1 MANLQLRQSIT
12 LSQQLVMTPQL
23 QQAIKLL
30 QLSRLELI
38 ETIRQE
44 IESNPILEEEMD
56 VEDERITGGNEL
68 ELIDP
73 WKLPKEGVSEQ
84 AERESDWEA
93 YLSEF
98 QSRWVEDTTE
108 DREYPSFEAF
118 TSQKTNLYSHL
129 MWQLNLSK
137 LTEEQKRIGE
147 YIIGNLNEDGYLI
160 VSIDE
165 LVKMTGHSKEEIEE
179 VLGVI
184 QNFDPVGVAARDTRE
199 CLLLQARFHKLGN
212 TIVEKIISEHLQNLS
227 NKRYDLIAKNLK
239 ISVDEVLKAVKIIS
253 GFDPKPGRRYSDEQT
268 IYIVPDIYIVKVGD
282 DFEII
287 LNEDGLPKLRIN
299 PFYRDLISQK
309 DSVDE
314 KTREYIQDK
323 LKSAMWL
330 IKSIHQ
336 RQRTIYRVTE
346 SILKFQREFF
356 ENGIAYLKPLVLRD
370 VAEDVQMHESTI
382 SRVTSNKYVHTPQ
395 GIFELKFFFNSAVD
409 GFDGKAVSSET
420 VKEKIREIIRSEN
433 KKRPFSDQEIVEILK
448 KHNINIARR
457 TVTKYR
463 EALGILPSR
472 KRREIY

>member
-1 MANLQLRQSIT
+1 MANLQLRQDLTIT
-12 LSQQLVMTPQL
+12 QQLVMTPQL

-38 ETIRQE
+38 RTIRQE

-56 VEDERITGGNEL
+56 LSEHERIIGNEP

-73 WKLPKEGVSEQ
+73 WKLPKEGISEQ

-118 TSQKTNLYSHL
+118 TSQKTNLSSHL

-184 QNFDPVGVAARDTRE
+184 QTFDPVGVAARDTRE

-212 TIVEKIISEHLQNLS
+212 TIVEEIISEHLHALS
-227 NKRYDLIAKNLK
+227 NKRYDLIAKALK
-239 ISVDEVLKAVKIIS
+239 ISVEEVLKTVKIIS

-282 DFEII
+282 GFEII
-287 LNEDGLPKLRIN
+287 LNDDGLPKLRIN
-299 PFYRDLISQK
+299 AFYRDLISQK

-314 KTREYIQDK
+314 KTKEYIQEK

-336 RQRTIYRVTE
+336 RQRTIFRVTE

-356 ENGIAYLKPLVLRD
+356 EKGISYLKPLVLRD

-433 KKRPFSDQEIVEILK
+433 KKRPFSDQEVVEILK
-448 KHNINIARR
+448 KYNINIARR
-457 TVTKYR
+457 TV
-463 EALGILPSR
+463 
-472 KRREIY
+472 